1 MEALSKE
8 MQEKVNYC
16 LNCKVKPC
24 SNKGCPLNND
34 IPTFIRLV
42 KEGNMEEA
50 YYTLLKTSILGSV
63 CGRICPHYKQCMG
76 SCVRG
81 IKGESVQ
88 IGDIEAYISDY
99 GLEHDLIKNIEKTEE
114 LKGKNIAVIG
124 GGPAGLTASYFL
136 AKAGANVTIY
146 EKHNNLGGILEH
158 GIPEF
163 RLDPKVLDKTIK
175 AILSLGINVKY
186 NVEVMTN
193 NDLKIIENNDQEI
206 IDKKTNNDQEIID
219 KKTNRDQRVID
230 EKTNEELKEQEKT
243 KISIES
249 IASKYDATI
258 LAIGANVSSKMNIP
272 GEDLQGVYGGNELLE
287 NKNYP
292 DFKGKVVAV
301 SGGGNVAMD
310 TARTVARLGAK
321 KVFVIYRRAEEQM
334 PAEKKEIEDAK
345 KEGIEFLFQNN
356 IVKILGDKKV
366 EEIECIRT
374 KLVQKEGETRLSPV
388 NIEGSNYR
396 MRMDSVIM
404 AVGSKPEEKDIAGFE
419 KNKWGYVNTDEEKK
433 TSIKNVY
440 AIGDI
445 AGNKATVAWAA
456 RSGRD
461 VAFEIIE
468 RLK

>member
-16 LNCKVKPC
+16 LNCKAKPC

-88 IGDIEAYISDY
+88 IGGIEAYVSDY

-136 AKAGANVTIY
+136 AKAGANITIY
-146 EKHNNLGGILEH
+146 EKHNSLGGILEH

-163 RLDPKVLDKTIK
+163 RLDPKVLKKTVNS
-175 AILSLGINVKY
+175 ILSLGINVKY

-193 NDLKIIENNDQEI
+193 NNQEI
-206 IDKKTNNDQEIID
+206 TDTTNNQERQDKKTNNIEG
-219 KKTNRDQRVID
+219 K
-230 EKTNEELKEQEKT
+230 LKEQEKT

-334 PAEKKEIEDAK
+334 PAERKEIEDAK

-356 IVKILGDKKV
+356 ITKIMGSGKV
-366 EEIECIRT
+366 EEIECIKT

-396 MRMDSVIM
+396 MRMDYVVM

-445 AGNKATVAWAA
+445 AGNKQTVAWAA

-461 VAFEIIE
+461 VALEIIE
-468 RLK
+468 KLK

>member
-1 MEALSKE
+1 MKALSKE
-8 MQEKVNYC
+8 MQVKVNYC

-175 AILSLGINVKY
+175 AILSLGIKVEY
-186 NVEVMTN
+186 NIEIGN
-193 NDLKIIENNDQEI
+193 NIQIEEI
-206 IDKKTNNDQEIID
+206 
-219 KKTNRDQRVID
+219 
-230 EKTNEELKEQEKT
+230 
-243 KISIES
+243 SP
-249 IASKYDATI
+249 KYDATI

>member
-42 KEGNMEEA
+42 KEGNIDEA

-99 GLEHDLIKNIEKTEE
+99 GLEHNLIKNIEKTNE

-136 AKAGANVTIY
+136 AKAGANITIY
-146 EKHNNLGGILEH
+146 EKHNSLGGILEH

-163 RLDPKVLDKTIK
+163 RLDPKVLKKTVNS
-175 AILSLGINVKY
+175 ILSLGINVKY

-193 NDLKIIENNDQEI
+193 NNQEI
-206 IDKKTNNDQEIID
+206 TDTTNNQERQDKKTNNIEG
-219 KKTNRDQRVID
+219 K
-230 EKTNEELKEQEKT
+230 LKEQEKT

-287 NKNYP
+287 NKDYP

-334 PAEKKEIEDAK
+334 PAERKEIEDAK
-345 KEGIEFLFQNN
+345 NEGIEFLFQNN
-356 IVKILGDKKV
+356 IVKILGNGKV
-366 EEIECIRT
+366 EEVECIKT
-374 KLVQKEGETRLSPV
+374 NLVQKEGETRLSPV

-396 MRMDSVIM
+396 MRMDYVIM
-404 AVGSKPEEKDIAGFE
+404 AVGSKPEEKDIVGFE
-419 KNKWGYVNTDEEKK
+419 KNKWGYVNTNEEKE
-433 TSIKNVY
+433 TSMANVY

-445 AGNKATVAWAA
+445 AGNKQTVAWAS

-461 VAFEIIE
+461 VAYEIIE
-468 RLK
+468 KLKQIKN

>member
-99 GLEHDLIKNIEKTEE
+99 GLEHNLIKNIEKTEE

-136 AKAGANVTIY
+136 AKAGANITIY
-146 EKHNNLGGILEH
+146 EKHNSLGGILEH

-163 RLDPKVLDKTIK
+163 RLEPQVLEKTINS
-175 AILSLGINVKY
+175 ILSLGIKVEY
-186 NVEVMTN
+186 NKEIGK
-193 NDLKIIENNDQEI
+193 DIKIED
-206 IDKKTNNDQEIID
+206 
-219 KKTNRDQRVID
+219 
-230 EKTNEELKEQEKT
+230 
-243 KISIES
+243 
-249 IASKYDATI
+249 IAQKYDKVV
-258 LAIGANVSSKMNIP
+258 LAIGANVSSRMNIP
-272 GEDLQGVYGGNELLE
+272 GEDLNGVYGGNELLE
-287 NKNYP
+287 NKDYP
-292 DFKGKVVAV
+292 DFKGKTVAV
-301 SGGGNVAMD
+301 IGGGNVAMD
-310 TARTVARLGAK
+310 TSRTIQRLGAK

-334 PAEKKEIEDAK
+334 PAERKEIEDAK

-356 IVKILGDKKV
+356 ITKIMGSRKV
-366 EEIECIRT
+366 EEIECIKT
-374 KLVQKEGETRLSPV
+374 KLVQKEGDTRLSPV
-388 NIEGSNYR
+388 NIEGSNYN
-396 MRMDSVIM
+396 MRMDFEVM

-419 KNKWGYVNTDEEKK
+419 KNKWGYVNTNEEKE
-433 TSIKNVY
+433 TSMKNIY

-445 AGNKATVAWAA
+445 AGNKQTVAWAA

-461 VAFEIIE
+461 VAYKIIE
-468 RLK
+468 ELKNKEELEPKKI

>member
-99 GLEHDLIKNIEKTEE
+99 GLEHNLIKNIEKTEE

-136 AKAGANVTIY
+136 AKAGANITIY
-146 EKHNNLGGILEH
+146 EKHNSLGGILEH

-163 RLDPKVLDKTIK
+163 RLDPKILEKTINS
-175 AILSLGINVKY
+175 ILSFGINVEY

-193 NDLKIIENNDQEI
+193 NEQEI
-206 IDKKTNNDQEIID
+206 TDTTNNQERQDKKTNNIEG
-219 KKTNRDQRVID
+219 K
-230 EKTNEELKEQEKT
+230 LKEQEKT

-249 IASKYDATI
+249 IASKYDAII

-272 GEDLQGVYGGNELLE
+272 GEDLDGVYGGNELLE

-292 DFKGKVVAV
+292 DFKGKIVAV

-356 IVKILGDKKV
+356 IVKILGETKV
-366 EEIECIRT
+366 QEIECIKT
-374 KLVQKEGETRLSPV
+374 KLVQKEGEARLSPV
-388 NIEGSNYR
+388 NIEGSNYK
-396 MRMDSVIM
+396 MRMDYVVM
-404 AVGSKPEEKDIAGFE
+404 AVGSKPEENDIEGFE

-445 AGNKATVAWAA
+445 AGNKQTVAWAA

-461 VAFEIIE
+461 VALEIIE
-468 RLK
+468 KLK

>member
-99 GLEHDLIKNIEKTEE
+99 GLEHNLIKNIEKTEE

-136 AKAGANVTIY
+136 AKAGANITIY
-146 EKHNNLGGILEH
+146 EKHNSLGGILEH

-163 RLDPKVLDKTIK
+163 RLDPKVLKKTVNS
-175 AILSLGINVKY
+175 ILSLGINVKY

-193 NDLKIIENNDQEI
+193 NNQEI
-206 IDKKTNNDQEIID
+206 TDTTNNQERQYKKTNNIEG
-219 KKTNRDQRVID
+219 K
-230 EKTNEELKEQEKT
+230 LKEQEKT

-272 GEDLQGVYGGNELLE
+272 GEDLEGVYGGNELLE

-292 DFKGKVVAV
+292 DFKGKIVAV

-334 PAEKKEIEDAK
+334 PAERKEIEDAK

-356 IVKILGDKKV
+356 ITKIMGSGKA
-366 EEIECIRT
+366 EEIECIKT

-396 MRMDSVIM
+396 MRMDYVVM

-445 AGNKATVAWAA
+445 AGNKQTVAWAA

-461 VAFEIIE
+461 VALEIIE
-468 RLK
+468 KLK

>member
-42 KEGNMEEA
+42 KEGNIDEA

-99 GLEHDLIKNIEKTEE
+99 GLEHNLIKNIEKTNE

-136 AKAGANVTIY
+136 AKAGANITIY
-146 EKHNNLGGILEH
+146 EKHNSLGGILEH

-163 RLDPKVLDKTIK
+163 RLDPKVLKKTVNS
-175 AILSLGINVKY
+175 ILSLGINVKY

-193 NDLKIIENNDQEI
+193 NNQEI
-206 IDKKTNNDQEIID
+206 TDTTNNQERQDKKTNNIEG
-219 KKTNRDQRVID
+219 K
-230 EKTNEELKEQEKT
+230 LKEQEKT

-272 GEDLQGVYGGNELLE
+272 SEDLQGVYGGNELLE
-287 NKNYP
+287 NKDYP
-292 DFKGKVVAV
+292 DFKGKIVAV

-334 PAEKKEIEDAK
+334 PAERKEIEDAK
-345 KEGIEFLFQNN
+345 NEGIEFLFQNN
-356 IVKILGDKKV
+356 IVKILGNGKV
-366 EEIECIRT
+366 EEVECIKT
-374 KLVQKEGETRLSPV
+374 NLVQKEGETRLSPV

-396 MRMDSVIM
+396 MRMDYVIM
-404 AVGSKPEEKDIAGFE
+404 AVGSKPEEKDIVGFE
-419 KNKWGYVNTDEEKK
+419 KNKWGYVNTNEEKE
-433 TSIKNVY
+433 TSMANVY

-445 AGNKATVAWAA
+445 AGNKATVAWAS

-461 VAFEIIE
+461 VAYEIIE
-468 RLK
+468 KLKQI

>member
-99 GLEHDLIKNIEKTEE
+99 GLEHNLIKNIEKTEE

-136 AKAGANVTIY
+136 AKAGANITIY

-193 NDLKIIENNDQEI
+193 NNQEI
-206 IDKKTNNDQEIID
+206 TDTTNNQERQDKKTNNIEG
-219 KKTNRDQRVID
+219 K
-230 EKTNEELKEQEKT
+230 LKEQEKT

-272 GEDLQGVYGGNELLE
+272 GEDLDGVYGGNELLE

-292 DFKGKVVAV
+292 DFKGKIVAV

-334 PAEKKEIEDAK
+334 PAERKEIEDAK

-356 IVKILGDKKV
+356 IVKILGETKV

-396 MRMDSVIM
+396 MRMDYVVM

-445 AGNKATVAWAA
+445 AGNKQTVAWAA

-461 VAFEIIE
+461 VALEIIE
-468 RLK
+468 KLK

>member
-8 MQEKVNYC
+8 MQEKINYC

-99 GLEHDLIKNIEKTEE
+99 GLEHNLIKNIEKTEE

-136 AKAGANVTIY
+136 AKAGANITIY
-146 EKHNNLGGILEH
+146 EKHNSLGGILEH

-163 RLDPKVLDKTIK
+163 RLDPKVLKKTVNS
-175 AILSLGINVKY
+175 ILSLGINVKY

-193 NDLKIIENNDQEI
+193 NNQEI
-206 IDKKTNNDQEIID
+206 TDTTNNQERQDKKTNNIEG
-219 KKTNRDQRVID
+219 K
-230 EKTNEELKEQEKT
+230 LKEQEKT
-243 KISIES
+243 KISIKS

-272 GEDLQGVYGGNELLE
+272 GEDLDGVYGGNELLE

-292 DFKGKVVAV
+292 DFKGKIVAV

-334 PAEKKEIEDAK
+334 PAERKEIEDAK

-356 IVKILGDKKV
+356 IVKILGETKV
-366 EEIECIRT
+366 QEIECIKT
-374 KLVQKEGETRLSPV
+374 KLVQKEGEARLSPV
-388 NIEGSNYR
+388 NIEGSNYK
-396 MRMDSVIM
+396 MRMDYVVM
-404 AVGSKPEEKDIAGFE
+404 AVGSKPEEKDIEEFE

-445 AGNKATVAWAA
+445 AGNKQTVAWAA

-461 VAFEIIE
+461 VALEIIE
-468 RLK
+468 KLK

>member
-99 GLEHDLIKNIEKTEE
+99 GLEHNLIKNIEKTNE

-136 AKAGANVTIY
+136 AKAGASVTIF
-146 EKHNNLGGILEH
+146 EKHNSLGGILEH

-163 RLDPKVLDKTIK
+163 RLDPKVLEKTINS
-175 AILSLGINVKY
+175 ILSLGIKVEY
-186 NVEVMTN
+186 NIDIGN
-193 NDLKIIENNDQEI
+193 NIQIEEI
-206 IDKKTNNDQEIID
+206 
-219 KKTNRDQRVID
+219 
-230 EKTNEELKEQEKT
+230 
-243 KISIES
+243 SP
-249 IASKYDATI
+249 KYDATI

-287 NKNYP
+287 NKDYP

-334 PAEKKEIEDAK
+334 PAERKEIEDAK
-345 KEGIEFLFQNN
+345 NEGIEFLFQNN
-356 IVKILGDKKV
+356 IVKILGNGKV
-366 EEIECIRT
+366 EEVECIKT
-374 KLVQKEGETRLSPV
+374 NLVQKEGETRLSPV

-396 MRMDSVIM
+396 MRMDYVIM
-404 AVGSKPEEKDIAGFE
+404 AVGSKPEEKDIVGFE
-419 KNKWGYVNTDEEKK
+419 KNKWGYVNTNEEKE
-433 TSIKNVY
+433 TSMANVY

-445 AGNKATVAWAA
+445 AGNKQTVAWAS

-461 VAFEIIE
+461 VAYEIIE
-468 RLK
+468 KLKKIKN

>member
-99 GLEHDLIKNIEKTEE
+99 GLEHNLIKNIEKTEE

-136 AKAGANVTIY
+136 AKAGANITIY
-146 EKHNNLGGILEH
+146 EKHNSLGGILEH

-163 RLDPKVLDKTIK
+163 RLDPKILEKIINS
-175 AILSLGINVKY
+175 ILSFGINVEY

-193 NDLKIIENNDQEI
+193 NEQEI
-206 IDKKTNNDQEIID
+206 TDTTNNQERLDKKTNNIEG
-219 KKTNRDQRVID
+219 K
-230 EKTNEELKEQEKT
+230 LKEQEKT

-249 IASKYDATI
+249 IASKYDAII

-272 GEDLQGVYGGNELLE
+272 GEDLDGVYGGNELLE

-292 DFKGKVVAV
+292 DFKGKIIAV

-334 PAEKKEIEDAK
+334 PAERKEIEDAK

-356 IVKILGDKKV
+356 IVKILGETKV

-396 MRMDSVIM
+396 MRMDYVVM

-445 AGNKATVAWAA
+445 AGNKQTVAWAA

-461 VAFEIIE
+461 VALEIIE
-468 RLK
+468 KLK

>member
-42 KEGNMEEA
+42 KEGNTEEA

-99 GLEHDLIKNIEKTEE
+99 GLKHNLIKNIEKTEE

-136 AKAGANVTIY
+136 AKAGANITIY
-146 EKHNNLGGILEH
+146 EKHNSLGGILEH

-163 RLDPKVLDKTIK
+163 RLDPKILEKTINS
-175 AILSLGINVKY
+175 ILSLGINVEY

-193 NDLKIIENNDQEI
+193 NNQEI
-206 IDKKTNNDQEIID
+206 TDTANNQERLDKKTNNIEG
-219 KKTNRDQRVID
+219 K
-230 EKTNEELKEQEKT
+230 LKEQEKN

-272 GEDLQGVYGGNELLE
+272 GEDLEGVYGGNELLE

-292 DFKGKVVAV
+292 DFKGKIVAV

-334 PAEKKEIEDAK
+334 PAERKEIEDAK

-356 IVKILGDKKV
+356 IVKILGETKV
-366 EEIECIRT
+366 QEIECIKT
-374 KLVQKEGETRLSPV
+374 MLVQKEGETRLSPV

-396 MRMDSVIM
+396 MRMDYVVM

-445 AGNKATVAWAA
+445 AGNKQTVAWAA

-461 VAFEIIE
+461 VALEIIE
-468 RLK
+468 KLK

>member
-50 YYTLLKTSILGSV
+50 YYTLLKTSILGSA

-99 GLEHDLIKNIEKTEE
+99 GLEHNLIKNIAKTEE

-136 AKAGANVTIY
+136 AKAGANITIY
-146 EKHNNLGGILEH
+146 EKHNSLGGILEH

-163 RLDPKVLDKTIK
+163 RLDPKVLKKTVNS
-175 AILSLGINVKY
+175 ILSLGINVKY

-193 NDLKIIENNDQEI
+193 NNQEI
-206 IDKKTNNDQEIID
+206 IDEKANNNQESINEKTDN
-219 KKTNRDQRVID
+219 DQRVID
-230 EKTNEELKEQEKT
+230 EKINEEAKEQEKT

-272 GEDLQGVYGGNELLE
+272 GEDLDGVYGGNELLE

-292 DFKGKVVAV
+292 DFKGKIVAV

-334 PAEKKEIEDAK
+334 PAERKEIEDAK

-356 IVKILGDKKV
+356 IVKILGETKV

-396 MRMDSVIM
+396 MRMDYVVM

-445 AGNKATVAWAA
+445 AGNKQTVAWAA

-461 VAFEIIE
+461 VALEIIE
-468 RLK
+468 KLK

>member
-99 GLEHDLIKNIEKTEE
+99 GLEHNLIKNIEKTEE

-136 AKAGANVTIY
+136 AKAGANITIY
-146 EKHNNLGGILEH
+146 EKHNSLGGILEH

-163 RLDPKVLDKTIK
+163 RLDPKVLKKTVNS
-175 AILSLGINVKY
+175 ILSLGINVKY

-193 NDLKIIENNDQEI
+193 NNQEI
-206 IDKKTNNDQEIID
+206 TDTTNNQERQDKKTNNIEG
-219 KKTNRDQRVID
+219 K
-230 EKTNEELKEQEKT
+230 LKEQEKT

-272 GEDLQGVYGGNELLE
+272 GEDLEGVYGGNELLE

-292 DFKGKVVAV
+292 DFKGKIVAV

-334 PAEKKEIEDAK
+334 PAERKEIEDAK

-356 IVKILGDKKV
+356 ITKIMGSGKA
-366 EEIECIRT
+366 EEIECIKT

-396 MRMDSVIM
+396 MRMDYVVM

-445 AGNKATVAWAA
+445 AGNKQTVAWAA

-461 VAFEIIE
+461 VALEIIE
-468 RLK
+468 KLK

>member
-99 GLEHDLIKNIEKTEE
+99 GLEHNLIKNIEKTEE

-136 AKAGANVTIY
+136 AKAGANITIY
-146 EKHNNLGGILEH
+146 EKHNSLGGILEH

-163 RLDPKVLDKTIK
+163 RLDPKVLKKTVNS
-175 AILSLGINVKY
+175 ILSLGINVKY

-193 NDLKIIENNDQEI
+193 NNQEI
-206 IDKKTNNDQEIID
+206 TDTTNNQERQDKKTNNIEG
-219 KKTNRDQRVID
+219 K
-230 EKTNEELKEQEKT
+230 LKEQEKT

-272 GEDLQGVYGGNELLE
+272 GEDLEGVYGGNELLE

-292 DFKGKVVAV
+292 DFKGKIVAV

-334 PAEKKEIEDAK
+334 PAERKEIEDAK

-356 IVKILGDKKV
+356 ITKIMGSGKV
-366 EEIECIRT
+366 EEIECIKT
-374 KLVQKEGETRLSPV
+374 KLVQKEEETRLSPV

-396 MRMDSVIM
+396 MRMDYVVM

-445 AGNKATVAWAA
+445 AGNKQTVAWAA

-461 VAFEIIE
+461 VALEIIE
-468 RLK
+468 KLK

>member
-1 MEALSKE
+1 MEAISKE

-42 KEGNMEEA
+42 KEGNTEEA

-99 GLEHDLIKNIEKTEE
+99 GLEHNLIKNIEKTEE

-136 AKAGANVTIY
+136 AKAGANITIY
-146 EKHNNLGGILEH
+146 EKHNSLGGILEH

-163 RLDPKVLDKTIK
+163 RLDPKILEKTINS
-175 AILSLGINVKY
+175 ILSLGINVEY

-193 NDLKIIENNDQEI
+193 NEQEI
-206 IDKKTNNDQEIID
+206 TDTTNNQERLDKKTNNIEG
-219 KKTNRDQRVID
+219 K
-230 EKTNEELKEQEKT
+230 LKEQEKT

-272 GEDLQGVYGGNELLE
+272 GEDLDGVYGGNELLE

-292 DFKGKVVAV
+292 DFKGKIVAV

-310 TARTVARLGAK
+310 TARTVARLDAK

-334 PAEKKEIEDAK
+334 PAERKEIEDAK

-356 IVKILGDKKV
+356 ITKIMGSGKV
-366 EEIECIRT
+366 EEIECIKT
-374 KLVQKEGETRLSPV
+374 KLVQKEGEARLSPV
-388 NIEGSNYR
+388 NIEGSNYK
-396 MRMDSVIM
+396 MRMDYVVM
-404 AVGSKPEEKDIAGFE
+404 AVGSKPEENDIEGFE

-445 AGNKATVAWAA
+445 AGNKQTVAWAA

-461 VAFEIIE
+461 VALEIIE
-468 RLK
+468 KLK

>member
-1 MEALSKE
+1 MKALSKE
-8 MQEKVNYC
+8 MQEKINYC

-99 GLEHDLIKNIEKTEE
+99 GLEHNLIKNIEKTEE

-136 AKAGANVTIY
+136 AKAGANITIY
-146 EKHNNLGGILEH
+146 EKHNSLGGILEH

-163 RLDPKVLDKTIK
+163 RLDPKVLKKTVNS
-175 AILSLGINVKY
+175 ILSLGINVEY

-193 NDLKIIENNDQEI
+193 NEQEI
-206 IDKKTNNDQEIID
+206 TDTTNNQERLDKKTNNIEG
-219 KKTNRDQRVID
+219 K
-230 EKTNEELKEQEKT
+230 LKEQEKT

-272 GEDLQGVYGGNELLE
+272 GEDLDGVYGGNELLE

-292 DFKGKVVAV
+292 DFKGKIVAV

-334 PAEKKEIEDAK
+334 PAERKEIEDAK

-356 IVKILGDKKV
+356 ITKIMGSGKV
-366 EEIECIRT
+366 EEIECIKT
-374 KLVQKEGETRLSPV
+374 KLVQKEGEARLSPV
-388 NIEGSNYR
+388 NIEGSNYK
-396 MRMDSVIM
+396 MRMDYVVM
-404 AVGSKPEEKDIAGFE
+404 AVGSKPEENDIEGFE

-445 AGNKATVAWAA
+445 AGNKQTVAWAA

-461 VAFEIIE
+461 VALEIIE
-468 RLK
+468 KLK

>member
-99 GLEHDLIKNIEKTEE
+99 GLEHNLIKNIEKTEE

-136 AKAGANVTIY
+136 AKAGANITIY
-146 EKHNNLGGILEH
+146 EKHNSLGGILEH

-163 RLDPKVLDKTIK
+163 RLDPKVLKKTVNS
-175 AILSLGINVKY
+175 ILSLGINVKY

-193 NDLKIIENNDQEI
+193 NNQEI
-206 IDKKTNNDQEIID
+206 TDTTNNQERQDKKTNNIEG
-219 KKTNRDQRVID
+219 K
-230 EKTNEELKEQEKT
+230 LKEQEKT

-272 GEDLQGVYGGNELLE
+272 GEDLEGVYGGNELLE

-292 DFKGKVVAV
+292 DFKGKIVAV

-334 PAEKKEIEDAK
+334 PAERKEIEDAK
-345 KEGIEFLFQNN
+345 KEGIEFLFRNN
-356 IVKILGDKKV
+356 ITKIMGSGKA
-366 EEIECIRT
+366 EEIECIKT

-396 MRMDSVIM
+396 MRMDYVVM

-445 AGNKATVAWAA
+445 AGNKQTVAWAA

-461 VAFEIIE
+461 VALEIIE
-468 RLK
+468 KLK

>member
-99 GLEHDLIKNIEKTEE
+99 GLEHNLIKNIEKTEE

-136 AKAGANVTIY
+136 AKAGANITIY
-146 EKHNNLGGILEH
+146 EKHNSLGGILEH

-163 RLDPKVLDKTIK
+163 RLDPKVLKKTVNS
-175 AILSLGINVKY
+175 ILSLGINVKY

-193 NDLKIIENNDQEI
+193 NNQEI
-206 IDKKTNNDQEIID
+206 TDTTNNQERQDKKTNNIEG
-219 KKTNRDQRVID
+219 K
-230 EKTNEELKEQEKT
+230 LKEQEKT

-272 GEDLQGVYGGNELLE
+272 GEDLEGVYGGNELLE

-292 DFKGKVVAV
+292 DFKGKIVAV

-334 PAEKKEIEDAK
+334 PAERKEIEDAK

-356 IVKILGDKKV
+356 ITKIMGSGKV
-366 EEIECIRT
+366 EEIECIKT
-374 KLVQKEGETRLSPV
+374 KLEQKEGETRLSPV

-396 MRMDSVIM
+396 MRMDYVVM

-445 AGNKATVAWAA
+445 AGNKQTVAWAA

-461 VAFEIIE
+461 VALEIIE
-468 RLK
+468 KLK

>member
-88 IGDIEAYISDY
+88 IGGIEAYISDY
-99 GLEHDLIKNIEKTEE
+99 GLEHNLIKNIEKTEE

-136 AKAGANVTIY
+136 AKAGANITIY
-146 EKHNNLGGILEH
+146 EKHNSLGGILEH

-163 RLDPKVLDKTIK
+163 RLDPKVLKKTVNS
-175 AILSLGINVKY
+175 ILSLGINVKY

-193 NDLKIIENNDQEI
+193 NNQEI
-206 IDKKTNNDQEIID
+206 TDTTNNQERQDKKTNNIEG
-219 KKTNRDQRVID
+219 K
-230 EKTNEELKEQEKT
+230 LKEQEKT

-272 GEDLQGVYGGNELLE
+272 GEDLEGVYGGNELLE

-292 DFKGKVVAV
+292 DFKGKIVAV

-334 PAEKKEIEDAK
+334 PAERKEIEDAK

-356 IVKILGDKKV
+356 ITKIMGSGKA
-366 EEIECIRT
+366 EEIECIKT

-396 MRMDSVIM
+396 MRMDYVVM

-445 AGNKATVAWAA
+445 AGNKQTVAWAA

-461 VAFEIIE
+461 VALEIIE
-468 RLK
+468 KLK

>member
-42 KEGNMEEA
+42 KEENMEEA

-76 SCVRG
+76 SCMRG

-163 RLDPKVLDKTIK
+163 RLDPKVLDKTINS
-175 AILSLGINVKY
+175 ILRLGIKVEY
-186 NVEVMTN
+186 NKEIGN
-193 NDLKIIENNDQEI
+193 NIQIEEI
-206 IDKKTNNDQEIID
+206 
-219 KKTNRDQRVID
+219 
-230 EKTNEELKEQEKT
+230 
-243 KISIES
+243 SP
-249 IASKYDATI
+249 KYDATI

>member
-42 KEGNMEEA
+42 KEENMEEA

-99 GLEHDLIKNIEKTEE
+99 GLEHNLIKNIEKTEE

-136 AKAGANVTIY
+136 AKAGANITIY
-146 EKHNNLGGILEH
+146 EKHNSLGGILEH

-163 RLDPKVLDKTIK
+163 RLDPKVLKKTVNS
-175 AILSLGINVKY
+175 ILSLGINVKY

-193 NDLKIIENNDQEI
+193 NNQEI
-206 IDKKTNNDQEIID
+206 TDTTNNQERQDKKTNNIEG
-219 KKTNRDQRVID
+219 K
-230 EKTNEELKEQEKT
+230 LKEQEKT
-243 KISIES
+243 KISIKS

-272 GEDLQGVYGGNELLE
+272 GEDLEGVYGGNELLE

-292 DFKGKVVAV
+292 DFKGKIVAV

-334 PAEKKEIEDAK
+334 PAERKEIEDAK

-356 IVKILGDKKV
+356 IVKILGETKV
-366 EEIECIRT
+366 QEIECIKT
-374 KLVQKEGETRLSPV
+374 MLVQKEGETRLSPV
-388 NIEGSNYR
+388 NIEGSNYK
-396 MRMDSVIM
+396 MRMDYVVM
-404 AVGSKPEEKDIAGFE
+404 AVGSKPEENDIEGFE

-445 AGNKATVAWAA
+445 AGNKQTVAWAA

-461 VAFEIIE
+461 VALEIIE
-468 RLK
+468 KLK

>member
-1 MEALSKE
+1 MKALSKE
-8 MQEKVNYC
+8 MQEKINYC
-16 LNCKVKPC
+16 LYCKVKPC
-24 SNKGCPLNND
+24 SNKFCPLNND

-99 GLEHDLIKNIEKTEE
+99 GLEHNLIKNIEKTEE

-136 AKAGANVTIY
+136 AKAGANITIY
-146 EKHNNLGGILEH
+146 EKHNSLGGILEH

-163 RLDPKVLDKTIK
+163 RLDPKILEKTINS
-175 AILSLGINVKY
+175 ILSFGINVEY

-193 NDLKIIENNDQEI
+193 NEQEI
-206 IDKKTNNDQEIID
+206 TDTTNNQERLDKKTNNIEG
-219 KKTNRDQRVID
+219 K
-230 EKTNEELKEQEKT
+230 LKEQEKT

-272 GEDLQGVYGGNELLE
+272 GEDLDGVYGGNELLE

-292 DFKGKVVAV
+292 DFKGKIIAV

-334 PAEKKEIEDAK
+334 PAERKEIEDAN

-356 IVKILGDKKV
+356 ITKIMGSGKV
-366 EEIECIRT
+366 EEIECIKT
-374 KLVQKEGETRLSPV
+374 KLVQKEGEARLSPV
-388 NIEGSNYR
+388 NIEGSNYK
-396 MRMDSVIM
+396 MRMDYVVM
-404 AVGSKPEEKDIAGFE
+404 AVGSKPEENDIEGFE

-445 AGNKATVAWAA
+445 AGNKQTVAWAA

-461 VAFEIIE
+461 VALEIIE
-468 RLK
+468 KLK

>member
-1 MEALSKE
+1 

-175 AILSLGINVKY
+175 AILSLGIKVEY
-186 NVEVMTN
+186 NIEIGN
-193 NDLKIIENNDQEI
+193 NIQIEEI
-206 IDKKTNNDQEIID
+206 
-219 KKTNRDQRVID
+219 
-230 EKTNEELKEQEKT
+230 
-243 KISIES
+243 SP
-249 IASKYDATI
+249 KYDATI

-334 PAEKKEIEDAK
+334 PAERKEIEDAK

-356 IVKILGDKKV
+356 ITKIMGSGKV
-366 EEIECIRT
+366 EEIECIKT
-374 KLVQKEGETRLSPV
+374 KLVQKEEETRLSPV

-396 MRMDSVIM
+396 MRMDYVVM
-404 AVGSKPEEKDIAGFE
+404 AVGSKPEEKDIAVFE

-445 AGNKATVAWAA
+445 AGNKQTVAWAA

-461 VAFEIIE
+461 VALEIIE
-468 RLK
+468 KLK

>member
-16 LNCKVKPC
+16 LNCKAKPC

-99 GLEHDLIKNIEKTEE
+99 GLEHNLIKNIEKTEE
-114 LKGKNIAVIG
+114 LKRKNIAVIG

-136 AKAGANVTIY
+136 AKAGANITIY
-146 EKHNNLGGILEH
+146 EKHNSLGGILEH

-163 RLDPKVLDKTIK
+163 RLDPKVLKKTVNS
-175 AILSLGINVKY
+175 ILSLGINVKY

-193 NDLKIIENNDQEI
+193 NNQEI
-206 IDKKTNNDQEIID
+206 TDTTNNQERQDKKTNNIEG
-219 KKTNRDQRVID
+219 K
-230 EKTNEELKEQEKT
+230 LKEQEKT

-292 DFKGKVVAV
+292 DFKGKIVAV

-334 PAEKKEIEDAK
+334 PAERKEIEDAK

-356 IVKILGDKKV
+356 ITKIMGSGKA
-366 EEIECIRT
+366 EEIECIKT

-396 MRMDSVIM
+396 MRMDYVVM

-445 AGNKATVAWAA
+445 AGNKQTVAWAA

-461 VAFEIIE
+461 VALEIIE
-468 RLK
+468 KLK

>member
-1 MEALSKE
+1 M
-8 MQEKVNYC
+8 
-16 LNCKVKPC
+16 
-24 SNKGCPLNND
+24 
-34 IPTFIRLV
+34 
-42 KEGNMEEA
+42 
-50 YYTLLKTSILGSV
+50 
-63 CGRICPHYKQCMG
+63 
-76 SCVRG
+76 
-81 IKGESVQ
+81 
-88 IGDIEAYISDY
+88 
-99 GLEHDLIKNIEKTEE
+99 
-114 LKGKNIAVIG
+114 
-124 GGPAGLTASYFL
+124 
-136 AKAGANVTIY
+136 
-146 EKHNNLGGILEH
+146 
-158 GIPEF
+158 
-163 RLDPKVLDKTIK
+163 
-175 AILSLGINVKY
+175 KY

-193 NDLKIIENNDQEI
+193 NNQEI
-206 IDKKTNNDQEIID
+206 TDTTNNQERQDKKTNNIEG
-219 KKTNRDQRVID
+219 K
-230 EKTNEELKEQEKT
+230 LKEQEKT

-272 GEDLQGVYGGNELLE
+272 GEDLEGVYGGNELLE

-292 DFKGKVVAV
+292 DFKGKIVAV

-334 PAEKKEIEDAK
+334 PAERKEIEDAK

-356 IVKILGDKKV
+356 ITKIMGSGKV
-366 EEIECIRT
+366 EEIECIKT
-374 KLVQKEGETRLSPV
+374 KLEQKEGETRLSPV

-396 MRMDSVIM
+396 MRMDYVVM

-445 AGNKATVAWAA
+445 AGNKQTVAWAA

-461 VAFEIIE
+461 VALEIIE
-468 RLK
+468 KLK

>member
-99 GLEHDLIKNIEKTEE
+99 GLEHNLIKNIEKTEE

-136 AKAGANVTIY
+136 AKAGANITIY
-146 EKHNNLGGILEH
+146 EKHNSLGGILEH

-163 RLDPKVLDKTIK
+163 RLDPKVLKKTVNS
-175 AILSLGINVKY
+175 ILSLGINVKY

-193 NDLKIIENNDQEI
+193 NNQEI
-206 IDKKTNNDQEIID
+206 TDTTNNQERQDKKTNNIEG
-219 KKTNRDQRVID
+219 K
-230 EKTNEELKEQEKT
+230 LKEQEKT

-272 GEDLQGVYGGNELLE
+272 GEDLDGVYGGNELLE

-292 DFKGKVVAV
+292 DFKGKIVAV

-334 PAEKKEIEDAK
+334 PAERKEIEDAK

-356 IVKILGDKKV
+356 IVKILGETKV
-366 EEIECIRT
+366 QEIECIKT
-374 KLVQKEGETRLSPV
+374 MLVQKEGETRLSPV

-396 MRMDSVIM
+396 MRMDYVVM

-445 AGNKATVAWAA
+445 AGNKQTVAWAA

-461 VAFEIIE
+461 VALEIIE
-468 RLK
+468 KLK

>member
-42 KEGNMEEA
+42 KEGNTEEA

-99 GLEHDLIKNIEKTEE
+99 GLKHNLIKNIEKTEE

-136 AKAGANVTIY
+136 AKAGANITIY
-146 EKHNNLGGILEH
+146 EKHNSLGGILEH

-163 RLDPKVLDKTIK
+163 RLDPKILEKTINS
-175 AILSLGINVKY
+175 ILSFGINVEY

-193 NDLKIIENNDQEI
+193 NEQEI
-206 IDKKTNNDQEIID
+206 TDTTNNQERLDKKTNNIEG
-219 KKTNRDQRVID
+219 K
-230 EKTNEELKEQEKT
+230 LKEQEKT

-272 GEDLQGVYGGNELLE
+272 GEDLDGVYGGNELLE

-292 DFKGKVVAV
+292 DFKGKIIAV

-334 PAEKKEIEDAK
+334 PAERKEIEDAK

-356 IVKILGDKKV
+356 ITKIMGSGKV
-366 EEIECIRT
+366 EEIECIKT
-374 KLVQKEGETRLSPV
+374 KLVQKEGEARLSPV
-388 NIEGSNYR
+388 NIEGSNYK
-396 MRMDSVIM
+396 MRMDYVVM
-404 AVGSKPEEKDIAGFE
+404 AVGSKPEENDIEGFE
-419 KNKWGYVNTDEEKK
+419 KNKWGYVNTDEENK

-445 AGNKATVAWAA
+445 AGNKQTVAWAA

-461 VAFEIIE
+461 VALEIIE
-468 RLK
+468 KLK